1 MTQHGDT
8 KFPSFPSLILTDRSL
23 EFEFDPD
30 TGIVWMTVY
39 AGYGRPD
46 PAEPTYYLPVRVGLT
61 LATSQALLAALPK
74 LQSLLEQAMKGP
86 TKPRSV
92 Q

>member
-1 MTQHGDT
+1 MTEQRQNAL
-8 KFPSFPSLILTDRSL
+8 PVLTDQPL

-30 TGIVWMTVY
+30 TGIIWMTVV
-39 AGYGRPD
+39 AGYEVSGQPGQPQQMRI
-46 PAEPTYYLPVRVGLT
+46 LVGLT
-61 LATSQALLAALPK
+61 LETSRSLLAALPK
-74 LQSLLEQAMKGP
+74 LQSLLEQATKGP